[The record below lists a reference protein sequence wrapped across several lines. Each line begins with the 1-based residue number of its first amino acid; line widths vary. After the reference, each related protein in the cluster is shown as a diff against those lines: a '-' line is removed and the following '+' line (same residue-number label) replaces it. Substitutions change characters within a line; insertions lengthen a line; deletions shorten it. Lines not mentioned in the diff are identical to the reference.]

1 MPEAVL
7 TVVIHFQI
15 NLKDVGNSA
24 DIKEEAGE
32 KGAAIGK
39 RRLKTPTATTA
50 KANFF
55 PADTS

>member
-32 KGAAIGK
+32 KGGSHREQEA
-39 RRLKTPTATTA
+39 
-50 KANFF
+50 
-55 PADTS
+55 